1 MLANDRLLMSH
12 FSKIIQFVLSTYMR
26 KSFQV
31 LIELEYTLLAKLG
44 LSDMYNLEG
53 HRVVLLMS

>member
-1 MLANDRLLMSH
+1 
-12 FSKIIQFVLSTYMR
+12 MR

-44 LSDMYNLEG
+44 LSDMYILEG
-53 HRVVLLMS
+53 HRAVLLMS